1 MKFSNLFLKNIV
13 NKDRKKIT
21 LLLVFLCFSTTFLS
35 VNVDLSKGGTD
46 SYFEDFS
53 DITYLDASNTNVS
66 GWGDGTLSS
75 PTRNLTLIGSY
86 VSTYGRVCDV
96 FIAGDYAYVAIG
108 GASGNLD
115 IVNITDLTTPTFVSS
130 PDITP
135 NGKDVFVTGDHAYVA
150 VRYDGIATVGI
161 SDPANPTVR
170 SYDDT
175 PGRADGLYVSGDY
188 LFIADT
194 NTLQIFDISDPNSP
208 SYSTSIVTPGAAVDV
223 FVEGNY
229 AYIADYDGG
238 LYIVDISDPTSPSK
252 AGNYTTSGV
261 ASEVFISG
269 NYAYLACND
278 TGLQVID
285 ISDPT
290 NPVLA
295 DSSITTGIANG
306 ICVEGNY
313 AFIADNVFG
322 LVSYDISD
330 PTDTKSGSR
339 VYLHDYA
346 DARAVFVEGDYAYVT
361 SYQIGLHV
369 IDISDPTSMSM
380 VKNITLGNCWDV
392 YVSGDYAYVAEGN
405 SIQVVD
411 ISNPSNPTYAGST
424 AVSGDPSGIYVSGDY
439 AYLAC
444 MGAGLQVV
452 SIADPTSPSVT
463 GSYDTPKSAEDVFVI
478 GDYAYIADGYYI
490 GNGELEIID
499 ISDPTNPVYVSTGS
513 TPGSPR
519 DVFVSG
525 DYAYIADYDNGLAVI
540 EVNINRGRQYDSPSV
555 AQSSVVFTQT
565 SASLTSATLTSTDSV
580 PSDTDITYYLSA
592 DNGAHWEQVTPNLE
606 HPFVYPGNQL
616 KWKAVF
622 TTSNITQTPT
632 ISSLSID
639 FNTVLDAPSLITP
652 INGYQTNN
660 PTPTFEWGSVDWSS
674 SYLLQVDT
682 STTFSSLIINETIL
696 APTTT
701 YTLISDLSDG
711 LYYWRVAAIDSEE
724 DLGTFASYRSFSLN
738 TAPPTIDSPD
748 NITYEQGQTGYS
760 ITWNPTDSAPNY
772 YIITKDGGFLE
783 SGPWSGS
790 SITIVVDDLH
800 VGTYIYL
807 CNVYDEYGNNVSD
820 SVKVEVFD
828 TTIPLINEND
838 DFSYEQ
844 GTTGL
849 NITWIATDLN
859 FDSYVCYIND
869 IASNWGYIWT
879 SGYPIV
885 IYLDDYDLS
894 AGIYN
899 ITIEVGDAYG
909 NNATD
914 TVFVTVTDTTA
925 PNIDEPEN
933 IEYGEGTTG
942 NNIAWT
948 ATDYNSGTYV
958 IYWNDTE
965 VDSGTWLSGT
975 PIVFDLDALS
985 LSAGIHNITIVVSD
999 AYGNNVTDTV
1009 IVTVVVVITEFNSMY
1024 NFSIILVSCLAII
1037 TILSKKMKLRR

>member
-1 MKFSNLFLKNIV
+1 M
-13 NKDRKKIT
+13 
-21 LLLVFLCFSTTFLS
+21 
-35 VNVDLSKGGTD
+35 
-46 SYFEDFS
+46 
-53 DITYLDASNTNVS
+53 
-66 GWGDGTLSS
+66 
-75 PTRNLTLIGSY
+75 
-86 VSTYGRVCDV
+86 
-96 FIAGDYAYVAIG
+96 
-108 GASGNLD
+108 
-115 IVNITDLTTPTFVSS
+115 
-130 PDITP
+130 
-135 NGKDVFVTGDHAYVA
+135 
-150 VRYDGIATVGI
+150 
-161 SDPANPTVR
+161 
-170 SYDDT
+170 
-175 PGRADGLYVSGDY
+175 YVSGDY

-278 TGLQVID
+278 TGLQVIDISDPTNPSFASSYNTPGSAIGVWVEGNYAYIADGSSGLQVIDITDPTSPVSAGFFDTDGIAQGVCVMSHYAFIADGNNGLLILAISDQTTPKLVGTFDTERAYEIWVSGDYAYIADGSGGISIVD

-1009 IVTVVVVITEFNSMY
+1009 IVTVVLVITEFNSMY
-1024 NFSIILVSCLAII
+1024 NFSIILVSCLAVI
-1037 TILSKKMKLRR
+1037 TIISRKMKFRR